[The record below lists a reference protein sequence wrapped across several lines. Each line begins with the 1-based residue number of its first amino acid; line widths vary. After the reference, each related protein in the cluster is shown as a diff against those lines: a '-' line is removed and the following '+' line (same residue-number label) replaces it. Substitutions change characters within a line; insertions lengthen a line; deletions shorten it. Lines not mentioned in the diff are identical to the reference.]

1 MIPKPLYNVLSRI
14 LIQPVHRQFRGLTIG
29 TRTAV
34 FDPEERV
41 LLVRHSYSP
50 GWQFPGGGV
59 ERGETVYA
67 AAVRELREEAAVEA
81 SGAPVLHGIFDA
93 SDHFPGDHVCCF
105 ILREFTRGDWKP
117 SAEIIDARFFET
129 GNLPGTVTGGTRRR
143 LSEIMGY
150 APISHQW

>member
-1 MIPKPLYNVLSRI
+1 MIPKLLYKAFSRL
-14 LIQPVHRQFRGLTIG
+14 LIQPVHRQFRSLTIG

-59 ERGETVYA
+59 ERGETIYA
-67 AAVRELREEAAVEA
+67 AAIRELREEAAVEA
-81 SGAPVLHGIFDA
+81 IETPVLHGIFDA
-93 SDHFPGDHVCCF
+93 SHQFPGDHVCCF
-105 ILREFTRGDWKP
+105 VLRDFSRGDWKP

-129 GNLPGTVTGGTRRR
+129 GNLPDTTTGGTRRR
-143 LSEIMGY
+143 LAEIAGDT
-150 APISHQW
+150 PIAHEW